1 MTSYN
6 IYQKTCPECAA
17 TVPADAKR
25 CECGYCFE
33 PVHADAVRSAE
44 EQAAQD
50 EGLFEDYLAARVEQA
65 IEAMRVAQ
73 SELAKSP
80 GDFDKALEVMRRLQE
95 VRAAR
100 TVLEAQ
106 AAKTAEAQKAA
117 AAAKN
122 NLEQTESHA
131 KTSETSVVQSSEP
144 SEAFKALQAAKAAK
158 SMEAKQVTETEE
170 CPACHT
176 MFPLG
181 VTRCACGYIF
191 DDRAAKDGAGTSS
204 ESRERK
210 DKSQPPIL

>member
-17 TVPADAKR
+17 AVPADADR

-65 IEAMRVAQ
+65 IEVMQAAQ

-80 GDFDKALEVMRRLQE
+80 GNFEKALEVMRRLQE

-100 TVLEAQ
+100 AALEAQ
-106 AAKTAEAQKAA
+106 AAKTVETRKAAEAV
-117 AAAKN
+117 KN
-122 NLEQTESHA
+122 SLKQTTLHA
-131 KTSETSVVQSSEP
+131 EAHETSAVQSSES
-144 SEAFKALQAAKAAK
+144 SEEFKALQAAKAAK
-158 SMEAKQVTETEE
+158 AMGTKQITETEE

-176 MFPLG
+176 TFPLG

-191 DDRAAKDGAGTSS
+191 DDRAVRDDADTSS
-204 ESRERK
+204 ESRENG
-210 DKSQPPIL
+210 DKPQPPIL

>member
-17 TVPADAKR
+17 AVPADAER

-44 EQAAQD
+44 EQAAQA

-65 IEAMRVAQ
+65 IEVMQAAQ

-80 GDFDKALEVMRRLQE
+80 GDFDKALEVMHRLQE

-100 TVLEAQ
+100 AALEAQ
-106 AAKTAEAQKAA
+106 AAKTIEARKAVE
-117 AAAKN
+117 AAKN
-122 NLEQTESHA
+122 SLEQTASHA
-131 KTSETSVVQSSEP
+131 KASETSVVQSSGP
-144 SEAFKALQAAKAAK
+144 SEEFKALQAAKAAK
-158 SMEAKQVTETEE
+158 TMGTKQVTETEE

-176 MFPLG
+176 AFPLG

-191 DDRAAKDGAGTSS
+191 DDRVARDDADTSS
-204 ESRERK
+204 EPESCK
-210 DKSQPPIL
+210 NGNKS

>member
-17 TVPADAKR
+17 AVPADAKQ

-33 PVHADAVRSAE
+33 PAHANAGWSSE

-50 EGLFEDYLAARVEQA
+50 ERLFEDYLAARVEQA
-65 IEAMRVAQ
+65 IEMMQAAQ

-80 GDFDKALEVMRRLQE
+80 GNFDKALEVMRRLQE

-100 TVLEAQ
+100 AALEAQ
-106 AAKTAEAQKAA
+106 AGKTLEARKAVESVRSTLETASRAEAHEA
-117 AAAKN
+117 
-122 NLEQTESHA
+122 
-131 KTSETSVVQSSEP
+131 SVAQSPEP
-144 SEAFKALQAAKAAK
+144 GEAFKTLQAAKAAK
-158 SMEAKQVTETEE
+158 VMETKQAVETEE
-170 CPACHT
+170 CPVCHT
-176 MFPLG
+176 AFPVG

-191 DDRAAKDGAGTSS
+191 DDHAAKDDAATSS
-204 ESRERK
+204 KSRERK